1 MDLVCLGELLIDFV
15 ATAPGPLRTAPGFV
29 KAAGGAPAN
38 VAVAGSRLGLRTG
51 FIGTAGKDDFG
62 FFLKEELQK
71 NGVDVR
77 GLHLSSKGRTP
88 LAFVSLKESAERDF
102 LFYWQNTADHFM
114 SVKEIPLSM
123 VRSSKVFHY
132 GSISLIH
139 PASRRVTQAALRCA
153 LGSNNTLVSCDPNVR
168 LNLWP
173 SSHRARATILK
184 TIETAHL
191 VKINEEELKFLT
203 RKRDL
208 FSGIHAMSRFTDA
221 AILVTRGVRGAAF
234 RWSDSEGEVPAF
246 PVAAIDST
254 GAGDGFVA
262 GFLNQMIAIP
272 GNLRKLRPCTETLTR
287 WVRYANAV
295 GALATTRRG
304 AIPAFPTPGEVANL
318 LKSDHATL
326 PRSRQGILDTS
337 RSKRGDPRSTDPPRT
352 RNDK

>member
-1 MDLVCLGELLIDFV
+1 M
-15 ATAPGPLRTAPGFV
+15 
-29 KAAGGAPAN
+29 
-38 VAVAGSRLGLRTG
+38 
-51 FIGTAGKDDFG
+51 
-62 FFLKEELQK
+62 
-71 NGVDVR
+71 
-77 GLHLSSKGRTP
+77 
-88 LAFVSLKESAERDF
+88 
-102 LFYWQNTADHFM
+102 
-114 SVKEIPLSM
+114 
-123 VRSSKVFHY
+123 
-132 GSISLIH
+132 
-139 PASRRVTQAALRCA
+139 
-153 LGSNNTLVSCDPNVR
+153 
-168 LNLWP
+168 
-173 SSHRARATILK
+173 ILK

-337 RSKRGDPRSTDPPRT
+337 RSKRGDPTSTDPPRA